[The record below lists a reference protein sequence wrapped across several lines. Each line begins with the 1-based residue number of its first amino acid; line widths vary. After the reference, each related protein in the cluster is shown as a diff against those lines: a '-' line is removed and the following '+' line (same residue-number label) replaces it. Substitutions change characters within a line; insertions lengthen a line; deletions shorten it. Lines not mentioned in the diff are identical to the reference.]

1 VNVSAR
7 QLASDELVA
16 DVRAAV
22 LGAGI
27 QPCDL
32 ILELTESA
40 MMSDVQLAA
49 ARLAELREFGV
60 GLAVDDFGTGYS
72 SLNSI
77 RSFPVDRLKVDRSF
91 ILGLADPR
99 TRALTETIIE
109 LGGLLEMMVV
119 AEGIEEESQMRAV
132 LELGC
137 PFAQGYLLQRPAPA
151 ADVLAHLA
159 SNGRWVALPAV
170 V

>member
-1 VNVSAR
+1 
-7 QLASDELVA
+7 
-16 DVRAAV
+16 
-22 LGAGI
+22 
-27 QPCDL
+27 
-32 ILELTESA
+32 
-40 MMSDVQLAA
+40 
-49 ARLAELREFGV
+49 
-60 GLAVDDFGTGYS
+60 
-72 SLNSI
+72 
-77 RSFPVDRLKVDRSF
+77 
-91 ILGLADPR
+91 
-99 TRALTETIIE
+99 
-109 LGGLLEMMVV
+109 MMVV